1 VFLKP
6 FHFRNFRVNF
16 RVCPNDVNEAVS
28 SLIFASA
35 RCVDIPKLRAV
46 WKLFGQHYGQ
56 RFEKTA
62 LELY

>member
-1 VFLKP
+1 V
-6 FHFRNFRVNF
+6 VNF

>member
-1 VFLKP
+1 M
-6 FHFRNFRVNF
+6 VNF

-35 RCVDIPKLRAV
+35 RCGDILKLRAV
-46 WKLFGQHYGQ
+46 WKLFGQHHGL

-62 LELY
+62 LELH